1 MVFFKKQHRAHKHTE
16 RKHADMGTLEKLYL
30 WIDAFNNRLGRI
42 VSWVAIAM
50 ILAQF
55 LIVVMRY
62 IFSLGFIWM
71 QESVLYMHATL
82 FMLGASYTL
91 LHEGHVRVDIYY
103 REMTVRNKAMVD
115 LIGSIVFLLPVC
127 GLLWWWSWPY
137 VEQSWSIGEGSRET
151 SGIQAVFLLKTLI
164 LAFAGLIALQGVSMM
179 IRSFLTL
186 TGHRTLQ
193 PRDDGAHV

>member
-1 MVFFKKQHRAHKHTE
+1 
-16 RKHADMGTLEKLYL
+16 MGTLEKLYI
-30 WIDAFNNRLGRI
+30 WIDLFNNRLGRI
-42 VSWVAIAM
+42 ISWVAILM

-62 IFSLGFIWM
+62 VFSLGFIWM
-71 QESVLYMHATL
+71 QESVLYMHAIL

-103 REMTVRNKAMVD
+103 REMSKRGKAVTD
-115 LIGSIVFLLPVC
+115 LIGALVFLLPVC

-137 VEQSWSIGEGSRET
+137 VEQSWAIGEGSRET
-151 SGIQAVFLLKTLI
+151 SGLQAVFLLKTVI
-164 LAFAGLIALQGVSMM
+164 LAFAGLLALQGVSMV

-186 TGHRTLQ
+186 SGHRPLQ
-193 PRDDGAHV
+193 PRKDGARV